1 MTRIPVYSAGDVG
14 DPLAETLK
22 IIWGS
27 GQAAPSSARR
37 GDAREGAVV
46 CNQCGISGVR
56 TVAGRPRQL
65 IAVGETRLWDMRVCG
80 RCECHAADGV
90 CRLVDVMCTDECW
103 VYGVAEYGLGFDGG
117 GRGDMV
123 SGEGVAFS

>member
-27 GQAAPSSARR
+27 EQAAPSSARR

-46 CNQCGISGVR
+46 CNAAS
-56 TVAGRPRQL
+56 
-65 IAVGETRLWDMRVCG
+65 AVSARSQV
-80 RCECHAADGV
+80 
-90 CRLVDVMCTDECW
+90 
-103 VYGVAEYGLGFDGG
+103 GLD
-117 GRGDMV
+117 
-123 SGEGVAFS
+123 S